1 MGLLFG
7 KKYKFTAKKH
17 SKGGLIAS
25 GLFLFSLVSLIVG
38 IYISYT
44 NKGNGGLLVGVL
56 GLVSLIISIAG
67 FIVGIKSF
75 KEDEVF
81 LLFPWIGTVG
91 CATICIGMGAI
102 ILIGI

>member
-1 MGLLFG
+1 M
-7 KKYKFTAKKH
+7 
-17 SKGGLIAS
+17 
-25 GLFLFSLVSLIVG
+25 
-38 IYISYT
+38 
-44 NKGNGGLLVGVL
+44 VGVL
-56 GLVSLIISIAG
+56 GLASLIISIAG

-91 CATICIGMGAI
+91 CATICVGMGAI